1 MIYPICDSELPF
13 KATTKIKNNS
23 RSNLEKS
30 KRTSELPAT
39 CDTGTQVATLQ
50 HLPIASRYSQ
60 ASLNRPDPRK
70 YNPLMLHLEGCE
82 SFCRISVPISCLWDI
97 SYLKGTSWWYRG
109 STLWGCHMTS
119 MLSNSSQSRGS
130 NKDMGIQYTTGG
142 GGLFNSN
149 IKSMWRILMYFAPK
163 VHVGKQTQRRK
174 S

>member
-1 MIYPICDSELPF
+1 MIFDICDSELRF

-50 HLPIASRYSQ
+50 HLPIASRYSP

-82 SFCRISVPISCLWDI
+82 SFCRIAVSISCLWDTV
-97 SYLKGTSWWYRG
+97 SLTLKEHPSDIEVPHG

-130 NKDMGIQYTTGG
+130 NKHMGLQYSTGG

-149 IKSMWRILMYFAPK
+149 M
-163 VHVGKQTQRRK
+163 
-174 S
+174 